1 MKRFDDA
8 VVQSKPT
15 VVDFFAT
22 WCGPCGR
29 QMSVVDDFAAKMGE
43 KVNVVKVDVDKEREL
58 AATYHVQSIPTIIIF
73 KNGEVMWRA
82 SGVQSLSDLMTALSK
97 IEWR

>member
-43 KVNVVKVDVDKEREL
+43 KVNVVKVDIDKEREL